1 MFLQNGDNGS
11 PERKGSEAGA
21 TTSPC
26 APLCFG
32 LGDCTAFPGKESVH
46 PLHKVTL
53 GDGQETVTSGEA
65 DRVKGRAGRGAG
77 GGSRFAFPAGHSSEL
92 L

>member
-26 APLCFG
+26 SPLCFG
-32 LGDCTAFPGKESVH
+32 LGACTAFPGKESVH

-65 DRVKGRAGRGAG
+65 IGSRAG